1 MREQPVY
8 LDSSAIAK
16 RYVGEKG
23 SDLVDRVYS
32 RSEIGEL
39 RLAFSIWNIG
49 EVLGV
54 FDRYQT
60 RKLISGKEFLSARS
74 DLVSETLKLS
84 RLGSLDVL
92 PVTSGLISQ
101 SWEFVTK
108 HHIYEADALQI
119 SSGKMVG
126 CGLFLG
132 ADGRLLDAASAEGL
146 KPVNV
151 ESAQIEDLL

>member
-16 RYVGEKG
+16 RYVREKG
-23 SDLVDRVYS
+23 SDLVDKAYR

-54 FDRYQT
+54 LDRYHV
-60 RKLISGKEFLSARS
+60 RKLISEKEFSSARS

-84 RLGSLDVL
+84 RLGSLDLL

-119 SSGKMVG
+119 SSGKTVG
-126 CGLFLG
+126 CALFLG
-132 ADGRLLDAASAEGL
+132 ADGRLLDAVSAEGM
-146 KPVNV
+146 KPINV
-151 ESAQIEDLL
+151 ETMQLEDFY